1 MMGIGF
7 PELMIILVII
17 MIIFGAGK
25 LPEIG
30 SAFGRSIKN
39 FKTSM
44 KEAEA
49 EELETESETVAT
61 ESAESSEGASE
72 SQGAEAKD
80 GSSTAVKTKAA
91 KKEDDLIDEAALE
104 IKENRIGTIRTPH
117 DGLVQQGDVFTTSLG
132 RTPGG
137 RGRDRGVSRD
147 TF

>member
-44 KEAEA
+44 KEAEEGEQTA
-49 EELETESETVAT
+49 QVEGGADGQAPADELEQENLSDEEKERLAR
-61 ESAESSEGASE
+61 EKAQADG
-72 SQGAEAKD
+72 EAKD
-80 GSSTAVKTKAA
+80 KAMKDQAEAFTASLPRKGSYDFAKEQAEEAEKKAKA
-91 KKEDDLIDEAALE
+91 
-104 IKENRIGTIRTPH
+104 
-117 DGLVQQGDVFTTSLG
+117 
-132 RTPGG
+132 
-137 RGRDRGVSRD
+137 
-147 TF
+147 

>member
-44 KEAEA
+44 KEAQEGDEPA
-49 EELETESETVAT
+49 TVEGQDQAALE
-61 ESAESSEGASE
+61 EGAE
-72 SQGAEAKD
+72 DENLTDEEKEALARKKAQEEGEAKD
-80 GSSTAVKTKAA
+80 LAMKETAEAFTSSLPRKGSYDFSKDQEDKEKEKA
-91 KKEDDLIDEAALE
+91 
-104 IKENRIGTIRTPH
+104 
-117 DGLVQQGDVFTTSLG
+117 
-132 RTPGG
+132 
-137 RGRDRGVSRD
+137 
-147 TF
+147 

>member
-1 MMGIGF
+1 MGIGF
-7 PELMIILVII
+7 PELMVIMVII

-39 FKTSM
+39 FKSSM

-49 EELETESETVAT
+49 EELETESAT
-61 ESAESSEGASE
+61 EAAEAPVAAEGTSESTEANEGATE
-72 SQGAEAKD
+72 PNKEAK
-80 GSSTAVKTKAA
+80 KAA
-91 KKEDDLIDEAALE
+91 KKETDLIEEAAKE
-104 IKENRIGTIRTPH
+104 IRENRIGTIRTKH

>member
-7 PELMIILVII
+7 PELMVILIII

-39 FKTSM
+39 FKGSM

-49 EELETESETVAT
+49 EDLPIENSSNQEEVAAKTENADENKADD
-61 ESAESSEGASE
+61 SAKS
-72 SQGAEAKD
+72 D
-80 GSSTAVKTKAA
+80 AA
-91 KKEDDLIDEAALE
+91 KKEQELIDEAANE
-104 IKENRIGTIRTPH
+104 IKENRVGTIRTAH
-117 DGLVQQGDVFTTSLG
+117 DGLVQQGDVFTQSLG

-137 RGRDRGVSRD
+137 RGRDRGISRD

>member
-49 EELETESETVAT
+49 EDEKALDENQPAAV
-61 ESAESSEGASE
+61 EGVTQQAIDDPNLTDE
-72 SQGAEAKD
+72 EREALIRKKAQEEGDAKD
-80 GSSTAVKTKAA
+80 KEMKETADAFTASLPRKGSYDFA
-91 KKEDDLIDEAALE
+91 KEQEEQK
-104 IKENRIGTIRTPH
+104 K
-117 DGLVQQGDVFTTSLG
+117 S
-132 RTPGG
+132 
-137 RGRDRGVSRD
+137 
-147 TF
+147 

>member
-44 KEAEA
+44 KEAEEADQVA
-49 EELETESETVAT
+49 EGDTATAT
-61 ESAESSEGASE
+61 EQTEQIDENLTDEEKEKLAREKAQEEG
-72 SQGAEAKD
+72 EAKD
-80 GSSTAVKTKAA
+80 LAMKEKAEAFTASLPRKGSYDFAKEQAEEAEKAAAA
-91 KKEDDLIDEAALE
+91 KK
-104 IKENRIGTIRTPH
+104 
-117 DGLVQQGDVFTTSLG
+117 V
-132 RTPGG
+132 
-137 RGRDRGVSRD
+137 
-147 TF
+147 

>member
-44 KEAEA
+44 KEAEEA
-49 EELETESETVAT
+49 EQTAQVEGG
-61 ESAESSEGASE
+61 SEGQAPAGELQQENLSDE
-72 SQGAEAKD
+72 EKERLAREKAQAEGEAKD
-80 GSSTAVKTKAA
+80 KAMKEQAEAFTATLPRKGSYDFAKDQADQAEKKAKA
-91 KKEDDLIDEAALE
+91 
-104 IKENRIGTIRTPH
+104 
-117 DGLVQQGDVFTTSLG
+117 
-132 RTPGG
+132 
-137 RGRDRGVSRD
+137 
-147 TF
+147 